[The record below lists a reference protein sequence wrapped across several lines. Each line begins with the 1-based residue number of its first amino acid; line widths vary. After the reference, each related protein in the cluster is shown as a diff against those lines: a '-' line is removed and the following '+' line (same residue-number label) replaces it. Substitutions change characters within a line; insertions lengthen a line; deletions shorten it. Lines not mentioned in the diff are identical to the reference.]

1 MLQTVQLDSLLP
13 QNQTQQFSVQ
23 KTSGSGES
31 FLDLVRFNQEKTG
44 EAQKTVFPI
53 KRQNK
58 NRQKSRK
65 KNRKT
70 L

>member
-23 KTSGSGES
+23 KTSGSGEC

-44 EAQKTVFPI
+44 EAQKTDS
-53 KRQNK
+53 K
-58 NRQKSRK
+58 NGVSDK
-65 KNRKT
+65 KTEKKQAI
-70 L
+70 